1 MEVQAIRDLI
11 HRAKVIESKSR
22 HLRKQI
28 YDQMEQLHHTIELP
42 EENAC
47 NTVFNFVDEYIDH
60 VPVFLEGLYKA
71 SAQAGI
77 ESFIYP
83 FLDIAE
89 ENFLSPVTQD
99 QRLVGLDV
107 LLDKAYFTHRLIEE
121 LNDNYLTKTGSSL
134 IPMNMTWSNLIVHSI
149 LGEPFANDLDVIIE
163 QTVNQMMR
171 SQAIYNKELFDGFVH
186 MRNPEE
192 WINLWTEWGCLSQ
205 KLDIELK
212 FTAQHASQA

>member
-1 MEVQAIRDLI
+1 MEMEVQAIRDLI
-11 HRAKVIESKSR
+11 HQAKRFESENK
-22 HLRKQI
+22 HLRKLI

-47 NTVFNFVDEYIDH
+47 NTVVNFVVEYIDH
-60 VPVFLEGLYKA
+60 APVFIEGLYQA
-71 SAQAGI
+71 SAQTGI

-99 QRLVGLDV
+99 QGLAGLDV

-121 LNDNYLTKTGSSL
+121 LNDRYLIKTGSAL

-149 LGEPFANDLDVIIE
+149 LREPFANDLDTIIE
-163 QTVNQMMR
+163 QTVQQMMR
-171 SQAIYNKELFDGFVH
+171 SQTIYNKQLFDGFVN

-192 WINLWTEWGCLSQ
+192 WINLWTEWEGLSK

-212 FTAQHASQA
+212 FTVQHAS